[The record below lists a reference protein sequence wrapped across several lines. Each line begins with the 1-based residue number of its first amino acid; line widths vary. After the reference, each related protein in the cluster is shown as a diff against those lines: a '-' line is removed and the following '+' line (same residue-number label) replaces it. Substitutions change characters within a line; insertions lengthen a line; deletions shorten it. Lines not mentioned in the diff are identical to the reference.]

1 MATSDFAREMRT
13 RVKLDTQGLLEL
25 SVSYEPLTAS
35 YSPLQPLTAPY
46 SPLQLL
52 TGGGG
57 VQPVG
62 AAAPGQGRG
71 PRARARRQ
79 RPQAIERHDQGTTCS
94 LLHGVLQDGKYDNSA
109 PYLKLFH
116 GEEQQ
121 RRTETHA
128 PSLDPIWDET
138 FEFDGKGVE
147 GGRQTIEELLSTELE
162 LECYDENKAFG
173 INMLANNPLIGTA
186 TVDLKP

>member
-1 MATSDFAREMRT
+1 MRT

-25 SVSYEPLTAS
+25 SVSYEVEDARNPLPPRAAPS
-35 YSPLQPLTAPY
+35 CPSCAFLRLAAPYSLLQPLTAPY

-62 AAAPGQGRG
+62 AAAPRQGRG

-94 LLHGVLQDGKYDNSA
+94 LLHGVLRVVW
-109 PYLKLFH
+109 YL
-116 GEEQQ
+116 
-121 RRTETHA
+121 
-128 PSLDPIWDET
+128 
-138 FEFDGKGVE
+138 
-147 GGRQTIEELLSTELE
+147 
-162 LECYDENKAFG
+162 Y
-173 INMLANNPLIGTA
+173 
-186 TVDLKP
+186 